1 MAMTRRGVLEA
12 LAAAGRLVETRISPD
27 GSFGG
32 WNGHDVLCHLA
43 AHTRLV
49 GAILAAEADGQP
61 PTQHA
66 LYGRELSPAEQALDD
81 LDEVNAAIQREYA
94 GLSYTEALAFW
105 QAMHAEALRQA
116 ARLSDAQLAAPGPAL
131 VPRWSRPHLA
141 EVVAALVSHY
151 HGHLG
156 A

>member
-1 MAMTRRGVLEA
+1 MTQCAVLAA
-12 LAAAGRLVETRISPD
+12 LEAAGRLVEARVSPD
-27 GSFGG
+27 GTFGG

-61 PTQHA
+61 PTEQA
-66 LYGRELSPAEQALDD
+66 LYGRALSPAERALDD
-81 LDEVNAAIQREYA
+81 LDAINAAIQREYA
-94 GLSYTEALAFW
+94 GLSYAEALTFW
-105 QAMHAEALRQA
+105 RTVHAEALRQA
-116 ARLSDAQLAAPGPAL
+116 ARLSDAHLDAPGPAL

-141 EVVAALVSHY
+141 DVVAALVSHY
-151 HGHLG
+151 HGHLD